1 MALPSDPLK
10 VWSSNQRKVSGMSDL
25 QRPIQPMPEIVET
38 ALREANL
45 SGQYAARPPYQR
57 NDYLWWINSAKR
69 DDTKRRRLSKMLAEL
84 KAGSG
89 YMGMDWKPKS

>member
-1 MALPSDPLK
+1 MPELK
-10 VWSSNQRKVSGMSDL
+10 
-25 QRPIQPMPEIVET
+25 RPKQPMPTFVKD
-38 ALREANL
+38 ALQEAGL
-45 SGQYAARPPYQR
+45 TEQYRARPPYQR

-69 DDTKRRRLSKMLAEL
+69 DDTKQKRLSKMMTEL